1 LPNCRFHADLRCAG
15 FDQLPPV
22 GQGRLVIR
30 PVVDGV
36 DERLESDDT
45 RIEIHHDSIGSLS
58 FHEPLDAT
66 HRRAHAQYAR
76 YHDAL
81 LDYSDTLESFTGDSH
96 DPVLYSGRPDIIIEI
111 YDTSSDERLDAVVLG
126 EIKYSDATQT
136 FKQGL
141 EELLTYRRFAN
152 KNGFLI
158 DNPDV
163 SLTSLLITNGVTTPG
178 TSDEVTHL
186 NGTDLLDTR
195 IQQHLDW
202 IPYSLRRPIVPT

>member
-111 YDTSSDERLDAVVLG
+111 YDTSSDERLDAVVFG
-126 EIKYSDATQT
+126 EIKYS
-136 FKQGL
+136 
-141 EELLTYRRFAN
+141 EWHRFSN
-152 KNGFLI
+152 K
-158 DNPDV
+158 V
-163 SLTSLLITNGVTTPG
+163 WKKSLPIGDSPTKTDTSVTIRMSPPLVL
-178 TSDEVTHL
+178 SSPME
-186 NGTDLLDTR
+186 
-195 IQQHLDW
+195 
-202 IPYSLRRPIVPT
+202 